1 MEDAPRT
8 TTSPIRSRLPVVAG
22 VAQVE
27 QRIDDPSAAREPL
40 ALMEDALRAAAEDA
54 GARELLSRAD
64 ALYVIR
70 GIWPYRNP
78 AAVLAER
85 LGNRTCTTFGTP
97 FGGNLV
103 QSSVHHAAL
112 RIARGES
119 EIALLTGAETGRT
132 QQRASKLGVSP
143 TYTAAPG
150 TYHQRVA
157 ESRSMNGPAELARGI
172 AQPIQLYPIF
182 ESALRHRAGE
192 RLDAHRM
199 RIAGLW
205 ARFSEVPASN
215 PAAWLR
221 ERFSAEEICTPSER
235 NRMVGFPYTKLMNA
249 NDAVDQGAAL
259 ILCSAEAARRLGLA
273 QDRWIFLHAGADAND
288 HFFVSERQ
296 DLCSSPAIRIAGSR
310 ALDLAG
316 RSLDQIAHLDV
327 YSCFP
332 SAVQVAMNELGI
344 DAKCTP
350 TVTGGLTFAG
360 GPLNNY
366 VMHAIARMVQVLR
379 EDRGSFGLVTANGGF
394 LTKHSFGVYSTDEPR
409 DGYRFANVQAEVD
422 ALPRRAV
429 VADARGRAQI
439 EGYTVMF
446 GPDGPRVAH
455 AACLLPDGSRSWAN
469 SEDGALLD
477 AMTRE
482 EHVGRAVELD
492 GAGGLE
498 LA

>member
-1 MEDAPRT
+1 MEGAPRESSST
-8 TTSPIRSRLPVVAG
+8 TRARLPVVVG

-54 GARELLSRAD
+54 GGRELLSRAD

-85 LGNRTCTTFGTP
+85 LGNSACTTFGTP
-97 FGGNLV
+97 FGGNVV

-132 QQRASKLGVSP
+132 QQRARKLGVSP

-150 TYHQRVA
+150 TYQQRVA
-157 ESRSMNGPAELARGI
+157 EERRMNGPAELARGI

-192 RLDAHRM
+192 PFAEHRM
-199 RIAGLW
+199 RIARLW
-205 ARFSEVPASN
+205 ARFSEVAERN

-259 ILCSAEAARRLGLA
+259 ILCSVEAAHRLALA
-273 QDRWIFLHAGADAND
+273 RERWIFLHAGADGHD

-296 DLCSSPAIRIAGSR
+296 DLCSSPAIRIAGAR
-310 ALDLAG
+310 ALELAG
-316 RSLDQIAHLDV
+316 RSLDEIAHLDL

-344 DAKCTP
+344 DAERSP

-366 VMHAIARMVQVLR
+366 VMHAIARMTQVLR

-394 LTKHSFGVYSTDEPR
+394 LTKHSFGVYSAEEPR
-409 DGYRFANVQAEVD
+409 DGYRFANVQAEID
-422 ALPRRAV
+422 ALPKRAV
-429 VADARGRAQI
+429 VVDARGRAQI

-446 GPDGPRVAH
+446 GAGGASIAH
-455 AACLLPDGSRSWAN
+455 AACLLADGSRSWAN
-469 SEDGALLD
+469 SQDRALLD

-482 EHVGRAVELD
+482 EHVGREVELD

>member
-1 MEDAPRT
+1 MNQPAGST
-8 TTSPIRSRLPVVAG
+8 LPVVVG
-22 VAQVE
+22 VAQVA
-27 QRIDDPSAAREPL
+27 QRVDDPSAAREPL
-40 ALMEDALRAAAEDA
+40 ALMEDALRRAAEDA
-54 GARELLSRAD
+54 GSRELLTRAD

-85 LGNRTCTTFGTP
+85 LGNGACTTFGTP
-97 FGGNLV
+97 FGGNTV

-112 RIARGES
+112 RIARGEC

-132 QQRASKLGVSP
+132 QQRARTLGVSP
-143 TYTAAPG
+143 SYTAAPG
-150 TYHQRVA
+150 SYHQRVA
-157 ESRSMNGPAELARGI
+157 EERPMNGPAELARGI
-172 AQPIQLYPIF
+172 SRPIQLYPIF

-192 RLDAHRM
+192 SLPAHRL
-199 RIAGLW
+199 RIAKLW
-205 ARFSEVPASN
+205 ARFSEVAERN
-215 PAAWLR
+215 PDAWLR
-221 ERFSAEEICTPSER
+221 ERFSAEQIATPSAR
-235 NRMVGFPYTKLMNA
+235 NRMVGYPYTKLMNA

-259 ILCSAEAARRLGLA
+259 ILCSSAAARRLGLA
-273 QDRWIFLHAGADAND
+273 RERWIFPHAGADGHD

-296 DLCSSPAIRIAGSR
+296 DLYSSPAIRIAGAR
-310 ALDLAG
+310 ALELAG
-316 RSLDQIAHLDV
+316 RSLDEIAHLDL

-344 DAKCTP
+344 DSARSP

-366 VMHAIARMVQVLR
+366 VMHSIARMVQVLR

-394 LTKHSFGVYSTDEPR
+394 LTKHSMGIYSAEEPAG
-409 DGYRFANVQAEVD
+409 GYRFANVQAEID

-429 VADARGRAQI
+429 AIDAQGRAEI

-446 GPDGPRVAH
+446 NADGPTIAH
-455 AACLLPDGSRSWAN
+455 AACLLPDGTRTWAN
-469 SEDGALLD
+469 SQDSALLD

-482 EHVGRAVELD
+482 EHVGRTVELD
-492 GAGGLE
+492 GSGGLE

>member
-1 MEDAPRT
+1 
-8 TTSPIRSRLPVVAG
+8 
-22 VAQVE
+22 
-27 QRIDDPSAAREPL
+27 
-40 ALMEDALRAAAEDA
+40 
-54 GARELLSRAD
+54 
-64 ALYVIR
+64 VIR

-85 LGNRTCTTFGTP
+85 LGNQTCTTFGTP
-97 FGGNLV
+97 FGGNVV

-132 QQRASKLGVSP
+132 QQRARTLGVSP
-143 TYTAAPG
+143 SYTAAPG

-157 ESRSMNGPAELARGI
+157 EERPMNGPAELARGI
-172 AQPIQLYPIF
+172 SRPIQLYPIF

-192 RLDAHRM
+192 PLGAHRV
-199 RIAGLW
+199 RIARLW
-205 ARFSEVPASN
+205 ARFSEVAEGN

-221 ERFSAEEICTPSER
+221 QRFSAEEIATPSAR

-259 ILCSAEAARRLGLA
+259 ILCSTDAARRLA
-273 QDRWIFLHAGADAND
+273 VPRERWIFPHAGADGHD

-296 DLCSSPAIRIAGSR
+296 DLCSSPAIRIAGAR
-310 ALDLAG
+310 ALALAG
-316 RSLDQIAHLDV
+316 RSQGEIAHLDL

-332 SAVQVAMNELGI
+332 SAVQVAMNELGVGMD
-344 DAKCTP
+344 DARSP

-394 LTKHSFGVYSTDEPR
+394 LTKHSIGVYSAQEPPL
-409 DGYRFANVQAEVD
+409 GYRFENVQAEIDV
-422 ALPRRAV
+422 LPRRAV
-429 VADARGRAQI
+429 AIDAKGRAQI

-446 GPDGPRVAH
+446 GPEGPSVAH
-455 AACLLPDGSRSWAN
+455 AACLLPDGSRTWAN
-469 SEDGALLD
+469 SQDSALLD

-482 EHVGRAVELD
+482 EHVGRQVELD
-492 GAGGLE
+492 GSGGLE

>member
-1 MEDAPRT
+1 MQVWKP
-8 TTSPIRSRLPVVAG
+8 SPQHSTLPVVVG
-22 VAQVE
+22 VAQIA

-40 ALMEDALRAAAEDA
+40 ALMEDALHSAAEDA
-54 GARELLSRAD
+54 GSRELLSRAD
-64 ALYVIR
+64 SLYVIR

-103 QSSVHHAAL
+103 QSSVHHAAQ

-119 EIALLTGAETGRT
+119 EIVLLTGAETGRT
-132 QQRASKLGVSP
+132 QQRARTLGVSP
-143 TYTAAPG
+143 SYTPAPG

-157 ESRSMNGPAELARGI
+157 EERPMSGPAELARGI
-172 AQPIQLYPIF
+172 SRPIQLYPIF

-192 RLDAHRM
+192 LLGAHRM
-199 RIAGLW
+199 RIAKLW
-205 ARFSEVPASN
+205 ARFSEVAEGN

-221 ERFSAEEICTPSER
+221 ERFSAEEIATPSAR

-259 ILCSAEAARRLGLA
+259 ILCSVDAARRLTLA
-273 QDRWIFLHAGADAND
+273 RQRWIFLHSGADAHD

-296 DLCSSPAIRIAGSR
+296 DLCSSPAIRIAGAR
-310 ALDLAG
+310 ALALAG
-316 RSLDQIAHLDV
+316 RSLDEIAHLDL

-344 DAKCTP
+344 DGARSP

-394 LTKHSFGVYSTDEPR
+394 LTKHSIGIYSAQEPAG
-409 DGYRFANVQAEVD
+409 GYRFENVQAEID

-429 VADARGRAQI
+429 AIDAKGRAEI

-446 GPDGPRVAH
+446 GPQGPSVAH
-455 AACLLPDGSRSWAN
+455 AACVLPDGTRTWAN
-469 SEDGALLD
+469 SQDSALLD

-482 EHVGRAVELD
+482 EHVGRNVQLD
-492 GAGGLE
+492 GSGGLE
-498 LA
+498 LT